1 MCQKNVF
8 DDIWNENLFWRAKFN
23 FWEPSGTS
31 KHQISGCQQHGVNM
45 VIQKTKKND
54 LCSHFSVPGRTIW
67 GHLSIDL
74 GPSCS
79 EHFFPVR
86 CGSYSVPNDLICFD
100 QFSQFLRFHRFC
112 DFAHFLFFSPFFNFW
127 KLFYPFWL
135 FCININFWN

>member
-1 MCQKNVF
+1 MFLMIFGTKIYF
-8 DDIWNENLFWRAKFN
+8 GERNLIFESPARHPSIKIRAV
-23 FWEPSGTS
+23 S
-31 KHQISGCQQHGVNM
+31 NM
-45 VIQKTKKND
+45 VSTWWSKKRKNND
-54 LCSHFSVPGRTIW
+54 LCSYFSVPGRTIW

>member
-1 MCQKNVF
+1 MFLMIFGTK
-8 DDIWNENLFWRAKFN
+8 IN
-23 FWEPSGTS
+23 FWMPNLIFESLPRHRSIKFRAVS
-31 KHQISGCQQHGVNM
+31 NM
-45 VIQKTKKND
+45 VSTWWSKKRKNND

-79 EHFFPVR
+79 EHFFSVR